1 MIAETF
7 SDGTARYYTVKEGE
21 EVTRVE
27 SSSSPE
33 AEPAP
38 APSEKTP
45 SPPLPPR
52 QAAAPQ
58 PPPPPPPKM
67 MLDLT
72 CSDLAALEEQ
82 RRRIAEI
89 EYLQEQ
95 LGFHLGDGQIS
106 RDSSFAAPLP
116 RSFAPTNQSTPIK
129 STHYRFDDAASVAD
143 ARSYAVTSAG
153 ASLPRYD
160 SHQYHRLHPHDA
172 AAAQTLERRS
182 YHRREEQSSSPAAG
196 AGESGRLGMPES
208 DQHLAS
214 AGSVTRGAAPLGS
227 AVDDVDMGDVLLS
240 DEMSFDAIAA
250 EIRRT
255 MTHTGSVLGNLIEKK
270 EKRAGGF

>member
-1 MIAETF
+1 
-7 SDGTARYYTVKEGE
+7 
-21 EVTRVE
+21 
-27 SSSSPE
+27 
-33 AEPAP
+33 
-38 APSEKTP
+38 
-45 SPPLPPR
+45 
-52 QAAAPQ
+52 
-58 PPPPPPPKM
+58 M

-72 CSDLAALEEQ
+72 CSDLADLEEQ

-95 LGFHLGDGQIS
+95 LGFHLGVGQIS
-106 RDSSFAAPLP
+106 RDSSFAAPPP

-129 STHYRFDDAASVAD
+129 STHHRLENAASIAD
-143 ARSYAVTSAG
+143 ARSYAVASAA
-153 ASLPRYD
+153 ASKRYD
-160 SHQYHRLHPHDA
+160 SHQYHRQHPHDA
-172 AAAQTLERRS
+172 AAVQTLQRQS
-182 YHRREEQSSSPAAG
+182 YHRREDLSSSPAAAA

-208 DQHLAS
+208 DQHLVS
-214 AGSVTRGAAPLGS
+214 AGSVTRGAASLGS